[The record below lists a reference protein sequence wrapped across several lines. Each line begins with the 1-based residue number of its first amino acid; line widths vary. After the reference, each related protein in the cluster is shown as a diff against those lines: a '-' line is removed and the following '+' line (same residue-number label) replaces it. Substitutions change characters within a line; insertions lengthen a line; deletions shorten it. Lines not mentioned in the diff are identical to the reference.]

1 MRFDLAAVSTAF
13 FAVAGLSACSG
24 EKQPAPPYSAYVY
37 VEPDSVK
44 VKAACIKDMAAL
56 RDRGADGL
64 ASAPTLACDTAIKQ
78 ANWAVQTEAPR
89 FKNKLDCEI
98 NTKIECAPEKDV
110 LDGRISSEFTR
121 LVSDTAYMPKV
132 FGIVVVRMPDESGH
146 SIVTGQ
152 PIYGQNSIYR
162 LQNQSTVWPDQKIHD
177 EASVRRLNGNLASY
191 QDTFPKA
198 E

>member
-37 VEPDSVK
+37 VETDSVK
-44 VKAACIKDMAAL
+44 VKAACIKDMTAL
-56 RDRGADGL
+56 SDRGADGL
-64 ASAPTLACDTAIKQ
+64 ASAPTHACETVIKQ
-78 ANWAVQTEAPR
+78 ANWAVLTEAPR
-89 FKNKLDCEI
+89 FESKLDCEI

-110 LDGRISSEFTR
+110 LDGRISPAFSR

-132 FGIVVVRMPDESGH
+132 FGIVVVRMPGEKGE

-152 PIYGQNSIYR
+152 PIYGQSGTYR
-162 LQNQSTVWPDQKIHD
+162 VENLATVWPDQKIHD
-177 EASVRRLNGNLASY
+177 EASVRRLNGKLAPYLDS
-191 QDTFPKA
+191 FPKA